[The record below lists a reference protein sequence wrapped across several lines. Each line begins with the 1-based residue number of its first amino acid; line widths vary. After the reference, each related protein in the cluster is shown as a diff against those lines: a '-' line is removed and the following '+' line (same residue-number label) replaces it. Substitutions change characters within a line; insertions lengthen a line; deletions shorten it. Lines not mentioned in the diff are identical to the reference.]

1 MQLSRLGFRN
11 WAIAVYLMTT
21 NLKGESSMK
30 LHRDLEITQKF
41 AWLMTH
47 KIRETFDDLTC
58 PFNGT
63 VEADKI
69 YVGGKEKNIH
79 KKLIAAQGIVGNTA
93 NIGVTSRESY
103 QITVT
108 SIASTGAEAI
118 QRCINETSADD
129 AQIYTNSATA
139 CDEVR
144 EKRETVNHRIG
155 GNVRDMAQT
164 NGIESFWAL
173 MKRGFYGKFHRG
185 ISIKHLPRYVNEFSG
200 THKIRSKDTLV

>member
-1 MQLSRLGFRN
+1 
-11 WAIAVYLMTT
+11 
-21 NLKGESSMK
+21 MK
-30 LHRDLEITQKF
+30 LHRDLEITQKS
-41 AWLMTH
+41 AWLMMH

-63 VEADKI
+63 VEADKT
-69 YVGGKEKNIH
+69 YVGGKKKNKH
-79 KKLIAAQGIVGNTA
+79 KKLIADQGIVGNTA
-93 NIGVTSRESY
+93 KIGVTSRESY

-139 CDEVR
+139 YDEVR

-155 GNVRDMAQT
+155 GSVRDMAHT

-173 MKRGFYGKFHRG
+173 MKRGFYGTYHRG

-200 THKIRSKDTLV
+200 THKIRSQDTLV